1 MYFALQFHN
10 MDFEKKIRMLVSENE
25 FLQLQL
31 EDINLVLKKK
41 DEEINMLA
49 DEGETASFL
58 RSRIDSNLIEIEQL
72 KYYVHLAGQKSLG
85 LEILNEEL
93 EVDLLIQMK
102 GRQKEQKSLKEMGTV
117 KANLEVVTEEL
128 NEAAALYKMLQS
140 LKQKL
145 SEANSIASLN
155 EIENRELKLEIAEQR
170 ELIELLKI
178 KKTVN

>member
-1 MYFALQFHN
+1 MYFALQLPN

-31 EDINLVLKKK
+31 EDINLILKKK
-41 DEEINMLA
+41 DEEIDMLA
-49 DEGETASFL
+49 DDGETAAFL
-58 RSRIDSNLIEIEQL
+58 RSRIDSNIIEIEQL
-72 KYYVHLAGQKSLG
+72 KYYVEQASQKSLG
-85 LEILNEEL
+85 LEMLNEEL
-93 EVDLLIQMK
+93 EVDLLMQMK
-102 GRQKEQKSLKEMGTV
+102 GRQKEQKSIREMSSV

-145 SEANSIASLN
+145 SAANSITALK
-155 EIENRELKLEIAEQR
+155 EIENQELKKEIAEQR

-178 KKTVN
+178 KKPA

>member
-1 MYFALQFHN
+1 MYFALQLHD

-31 EDINLVLKKK
+31 EDINLILKKK
-41 DEEINMLA
+41 DEEIDMLA
-49 DEGETASFL
+49 DDGETAAFL
-58 RSRIDSNLIEIEQL
+58 RSRIDSNIIEIEQL
-72 KYYVHLAGQKSLG
+72 KYYVEQASQKSLG
-85 LEILNEEL
+85 LEMLNEEL
-93 EVDLLIQMK
+93 EVDLLMQMK
-102 GRQKEQKSLKEMGTV
+102 GRQKEQKSIREMSSV

-145 SEANSIASLN
+145 SAANSITALK
-155 EIENRELKLEIAEQR
+155 EIENQELKKEIAEQR

-178 KKTVN
+178 KKPA

>member
-1 MYFALQFHN
+1 MYFALQLHN

-31 EDINLVLKKK
+31 EDINLILKKK
-41 DEEINMLA
+41 DEEIDMLA
-49 DEGETASFL
+49 DDGETAAFL
-58 RSRIDSNLIEIEQL
+58 RSRIDSNIIEIEQL
-72 KYYVHLAGQKSLG
+72 KYYVEQASQKSLG
-85 LEILNEEL
+85 LEMLNEEL
-93 EVDLLIQMK
+93 EVDLLMQMK
-102 GRQKEQKSLKEMGTV
+102 GRQKEQKSIREMSSV

-145 SEANSIASLN
+145 SAANSITALK
-155 EIENRELKLEIAEQR
+155 EIENQELKKEIAEQR

-178 KKTVN
+178 KKPA

>member
-1 MYFALQFHN
+1 MYFALQLHN

-41 DEEINMLA
+41 DDEIDMLA
-49 DEGETASFL
+49 DDGETAAFL

-72 KYYVHLAGQKSLG
+72 KHYVEQASQKSLG

-93 EVDLLIQMK
+93 EVDLLTQMK
-102 GRQKEQKSLKEMGTV
+102 GRQKEQQLLKEMGSV
-117 KANLEVVTEEL
+117 KANFEVVTEEL

-140 LKQKL
+140 LKEKL
-145 SEANSIASLN
+145 SEANSIASLK
-155 EIENRELKLEIAEQR
+155 EIENEDLKKEIAEQR
-170 ELIELLKI
+170 ELIEFLKI
-178 KKTVN
+178 KRLS